1 MLSHFSRVRLCATP
15 MDCQSPLSVAPL
27 SWDSPGKKTGVGCYT
42 LLQGIF
48 PTQEL
53 NLRPLSLL
61 PWQVSS
67 LPLAPPGKPIFQY
80 ILELKEMFLDNKLET
95 NSCLRINL
103 HLYTFSPEISKHMLI
118 HQALAVG
125 PRLLL
130 PVLACFSDILQC
142 LSI

>member
-1 MLSHFSRVRLCATP
+1 MCLRAKSLQSCLTLCDP
-15 MDCQSPLSVAPL
+15 HGLSV
-27 SWDSPGKKTGVGCYT
+27 SSVCGSSVVGFSYT

-48 PTQEL
+48 PTQES

-67 LPLAPPGKPIFQY
+67 LPLVPPGKPIFQY
-80 ILELKEMFLDNKLET
+80 ILELKEMFLDSKLET

-103 HLYTFSPEISKHMLI
+103 HPYTFSPEVSKHMLI

-142 LSI
+142 LSV